1 MGVALKD
8 LISRKEISVSDLR
21 SKVLFFDGFNLL
33 YQFLTTIRGPDG
45 SPLSNSKGEV
55 TSHLVGLFSRMT
67 SFMESGI
74 KPVMI
79 FDGKAPKLKEQERE
93 RRRSLK
99 AVAESK
105 YSIALE
111 EGDTESMK
119 KFASRTTILESKHL
133 EMARELLD
141 LLGIPVIEAPSEGEA
156 QAAHLVKRG
165 LGYAVVSQD
174 FDSLLFGSTLLI
186 RNLSIAGRRKRV
198 HGSGTVV
205 VKPEIISIS
214 GVLSELGIDQD
225 GLIVLGM
232 LVGTDFNV
240 GGIKGIGP
248 KKAIKLVKESEGRFD
263 ELFENVKWSESFSFG
278 WKEVFDIFK
287 NMPVQEECEFSWEP
301 MREKELRSFLL
312 ERCEFSEERID
323 RSVSRLL
330 KQQKKGNQKGLG
342 DFF

>member
-8 LISRKEISVSDLR
+8 LITENEISLNELN

-33 YQFLTTIRGPDG
+33 YQFLTTIRGVDG
-45 SPLSNSKGEV
+45 SPLTNSKGEV

-67 SFMESGI
+67 SFMEAGI

-93 RRRSLK
+93 RRRSIK
-99 AVAESK
+99 ADAQAK
-105 YSIALE
+105 YTIALE
-111 EGDTESMK
+111 EGDSASMK
-119 KFASRTTILESKHL
+119 KYASRTTRLESKHL
-133 EMARELLD
+133 DMARELLG

-156 QAAHLVKRG
+156 QAADLVSKG

-174 FDSLLFGSTLLI
+174 FDSLLFGSILLI
-186 RNLSIAGRRKRV
+186 RNLSLAGRRKRV

-205 VKPEIISIS
+205 VKPAIIKLED
-214 GVLSELGIDQD
+214 VLNELGLDLD
-225 GLIVLGM
+225 GLVVLGM

-248 KKAIKLVKESEGRFD
+248 KKALKLVRECEGNYSQM
-263 ELFENVKWSESFSFG
+263 FEDVKWSEFFSFS
-278 WKEVFDIFK
+278 WEEVFDIFK
-287 NMPVQEECEFSWEP
+287 NMPVKQDCSFEWTPLKEED
-301 MREKELRSFLL
+301 LRVFLL
-312 ERCEFSEERID
+312 ERCDFSEERVD
-323 RSVSRLL
+323 RSIGKLL
-330 KQQKKGNQKGLG
+330 KLKKKGNQKGLG